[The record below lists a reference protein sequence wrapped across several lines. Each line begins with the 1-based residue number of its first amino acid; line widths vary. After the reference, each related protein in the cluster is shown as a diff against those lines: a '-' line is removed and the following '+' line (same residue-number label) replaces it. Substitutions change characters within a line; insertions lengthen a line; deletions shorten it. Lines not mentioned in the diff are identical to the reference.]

1 MVVINN
7 EIRWGVRAGKT
18 IKLPLTHQ
26 KIVAVLVEYLNAS
39 LERVIGPNDLE
50 PITDPL

>member
-26 KIVAVLVEYLNAS
+26 KIVAVLVNAS